1 MTQVRGT
8 LVVFLIA
15 VVVIGAIV
23 ATLALGYA
31 LAASPRDSL
40 ARAHCPGNDARIG
53 KTNLCR

>member
-1 MTQVRGT
+1 MTQVRST
-8 LVVFLIA
+8 LVVILVA
-15 VVVIGAIV
+15 AVVIGAV
-23 ATLALGYA
+23 LATLALGYA